1 MTLFE
6 GNNILSIIEMITTA
20 LEQHKINTN
29 ITYRLKHPISILDKM
44 ITKNVDLHGIKDLI
58 AFRLIVQKLKDCYK
72 VLDIIEQ
79 VHSTN
84 KVNKKDYIATPKHN
98 GYRSLHI
105 IISDNEFMRNVEI
118 QVRTKKMHNVAESGS
133 ASHYIYK
140 DQKKSKID
148 SLSHT
153 VLDDLGTEKAYEI
166 WRSFEWTI
174 PELDT
179 YEQELKKVLHH
190 YKAEKV
196 TT

>member
-1 MTLFE
+1 
-6 GNNILSIIEMITTA
+6 
-20 LEQHKINTN
+20 
-29 ITYRLKHPISILDKM
+29 M
-44 ITKNVDLHGIKDLI
+44 ITKNVDLHEIKDLI

-72 VLDIIEQ
+72 VLDII
-79 VHSTN
+79 
-84 KVNKKDYIATPKHN
+84 KDYIATPKHN
-98 GYRSLHI
+98 GYRSLHV

-133 ASHYIYK
+133 ASHSIYK
-140 DQKKSKID
+140 DQKKSKIN